1 MDLPVYIAQVDETD
15 ETGLTFVSL
24 VDKPAIEKDF
34 LAFSKTPAR
43 FAVQNEEQ
51 RIVTGA
57 AMIAGLPI
65 YRKDDER
72 GEYYIV
78 FNKET
83 IFNLAKKFAKGN
95 KQNAVNLQHET
106 PTEGVYMVES
116 FFVNRDRGINAPKG
130 FEDVADGSWFTSY
143 FVENESV
150 WADVKAGT
158 FKGFSVEGSFGLEP
172 TSELSEMLSDMNAFL
187 NELRNFSTSKK

>member
-34 LAFSKTPAR
+34 LAFSKQPAR
-43 FAVQNEEQ
+43 FAVQNEDK

-57 AMIAGLPI
+57 AMIADLPI
-65 YRKDDER
+65 YRKDEER

-78 FNKET
+78 FNAET
-83 IFNLAKKFAKGN
+83 IFNLAKKFSKSN

-106 PTEGVYMVES
+106 PVEGVYMVES
-116 FFVNRDRGINAPKG
+116 FFVNRDRGISPPKG
-130 FEDVADGSWFTSY
+130 FEDVADGSWFISY
-143 FVENESV
+143 FVENEKV
-150 WADVKAGT
+150 WSEVKNGE
-158 FKGFSVEGSFGLEP
+158 FKGFSVEGAFGLEP
-172 TSELSEMLSDMNAFL
+172 TSEMSKLLEEMQGFL
-187 NELRNFSTSKK
+187 TELKNFSTSNN